1 MEICNHVHQIRID
14 FNVTEDV
21 KRYVYVYLLTGS
33 SCFLIDAGVAGASR
47 EIENY
52 MESIGRRLEEIEGI
66 FLTHSHPDHIGG
78 ALEIQELAHCK
89 IYAGARERDWMED
102 IDRQFAERPIPNFY
116 KLVNAS
122 VKIDKILAEGETIV
136 LEEGMTLSAAEV
148 PGHSRGS
155 MAYCLDKGKVKV
167 LFTGDSI
174 PAKGDPPIFT
184 DSGKS
189 KETIEKI
196 RRMQGIDFYC
206 PAWDRVYASDEISAI
221 LDSAFHIIADIEKC
235 SAAVFLE
242 YADRS
247 MEEKMGQ
254 ICKELRMEHLS
265 RNPLFYR
272 SVLGSLEHR

>member
-33 SCFLIDAGVAGASR
+33 SCFLIDAGGAGASR
-47 EIENY
+47 EIGNY

-122 VKIDKILAEGETIV
+122 VKIDNILA
-136 LEEGMTLSAAEV
+136 
-148 PGHSRGS
+148 
-155 MAYCLDKGKVKV
+155 
-167 LFTGDSI
+167 
-174 PAKGDPPIFT
+174 
-184 DSGKS
+184 
-189 KETIEKI
+189 
-196 RRMQGIDFYC
+196 
-206 PAWDRVYASDEISAI
+206 
-221 LDSAFHIIADIEKC
+221 
-235 SAAVFLE
+235 
-242 YADRS
+242 
-247 MEEKMGQ
+247 
-254 ICKELRMEHLS
+254 
-265 RNPLFYR
+265 
-272 SVLGSLEHR
+272 